1 MSDII
6 SAASLIFTII
16 ALTFNSQV
24 KEINYIIEE
33 KEYDRTSPES
43 RKTQKNIVVR
53 AILLKAFPL
62 FLAFWILFYT
72 LLPKAITLIK
82 ESSISLWHFDTV
94 NTLFIFIEAIILL
107 FAIRSFY
114 MLLKLFNKVTKLK

>member
-82 ESSISLWHFDTV
+82 ESSISLWHLRRLKHEIPASSQYNQRYHNQANHQCKFGG
-94 NTLFIFIEAIILL
+94 F
-107 FAIRSFY
+107 SFR
-114 MLLKLFNKVTKLK
+114 